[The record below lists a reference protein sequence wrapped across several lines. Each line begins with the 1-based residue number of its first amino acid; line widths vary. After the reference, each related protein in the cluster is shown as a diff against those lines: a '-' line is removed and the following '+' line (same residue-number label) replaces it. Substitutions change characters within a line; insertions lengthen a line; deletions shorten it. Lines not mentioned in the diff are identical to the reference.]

1 MGKTMNQISNVSL
14 KSVTHVQPK
23 ELIAPKNQKIEI
35 VCEKTLKLQE
45 LEGIFQAKSSY
56 IIGLQTL
63 GTTLQYQMQNAQ
75 NGKEEALIKK
85 EINDINKHIE
95 YAKLELENIKT
106 QIQNLQNE
114 ASQDEKTKNSIQEGQ
129 VFYNQAMAAKP
140 IQLKNQ
146 Q

>member
-63 GTTLQYQMQNAQ
+63 GTTLQYKMQNAQ

>member
-1 MGKTMNQISNVSL
+1 MNQISNVSL

-63 GTTLQYQMQNAQ
+63 GTTLQYKMQNAQ

>member
-1 MGKTMNQISNVSL
+1 MNQISNVSL

-35 VCEKTLKLQE
+35 VSEKTLKLQE
-45 LEGIFQAKSSY
+45 LEGICQAKSSY

-63 GTTLQYQMQNAQ
+63 GTTLQYKMQNAQ
-75 NGKEEALIKK
+75 NGKEEAQIKK
-85 EINDINKHIE
+85 EIYDINKHIE
-95 YAKLELENIKT
+95 YAKLELENIKA
-106 QIQNLQNE
+106 QIQNIKNE
-114 ASQDEKTKNSIQEGQ
+114 ASQDEKTKNNIQEGQ

>member
-1 MGKTMNQISNVSL
+1 MNQISNVSL

-63 GTTLQYQMQNAQ
+63 GTTLQYKMQNAQ

-114 ASQDEKTKNSIQEGQ
+114 ASQDEKTKNNIQEGQ